1 MDRPRAV
8 LLTRR
13 LGRIAEVAVLEVAP
27 GIVLDENE
35 LSFDF
40 LRASGPGGQN
50 VNKVETAVQ
59 LRFDVLGSPSL
70 PERVKARLPRIAG
83 RRLTAAGVLVLTA
96 RRFRS
101 QERNRADAV
110 ERLLGLLREA
120 AADTPPRRPTRP
132 TRGSQERR
140 LDRKVGRGALKRAR
154 RRPTTDD

>member
-1 MDRPRAV
+1 MGEVGV
-8 LLTRR
+8 LD
-13 LGRIAEVAVLEVAP
+13 VAP

-70 PERVKARLPRIAG
+70 PERVKARLPGIAG

-110 ERLLGLLREA
+110 ERLLGLLRQA

-132 TRGSQERR
+132 TRGSRERR

-154 RRPTTDD
+154 RRPTTED